1 MLGLPRFKL
10 KLPSRNWLI
19 FLTITGSF
27 TTALLYDRHQQ
38 KKAQQ
43 RWCKLVSPLA
53 QEQLPTNLMP
63 RRVTII
69 LAGPPGDSLRVAREH
84 FHEYIKPVLVAG
96 ALDWEVIEGRRE
108 GEVRAG
114 LAEKIRKLR
123 RRNGEVSAVESSGNI
138 EDELLEQARTN
149 GGIEDWDGVQGDL
162 VLGRHTWKEYIRGLH
177 EGWLGPIDPSAGNS
191 TENLTSTAVEFPDP
205 VTQAASSVANSP
217 PIDPTTSSPAIPPIT
232 DPSASSQDSTA
243 SAENTASLHS
253 SPEPSDPAPSPKKNP
268 SATPPYILPPDYATA
283 TISPSTPPLLT
294 PTLVLPLPHLLGF
307 LNTPTRVYRFLTRR
321 YLADET
327 GASVA
332 ALVLA
337 TKSRPYISTT
347 KLTSSENDTSS
358 PSSSNTNPEP
368 CLRWEQEDVL
378 RNEEAEWHKIAWA
391 DDKGA
396 ENEHPRD
403 RVWREDIII
412 DNRIGERMR
421 VFELDELERER
432 ALREEQEMA
441 ARKRDWLGEVK
452 AWFGIGRD
460 EGPKGWEMG
469 LVESTDD

>member
-1 MLGLPRFKL
+1 MLGLPRVKL

-53 QEQLPTNLMP
+53 QEPLPTNLMP
-63 RRVTII
+63 RRITII

-123 RRNGEVSAVESSGNI
+123 RRNGESSTLEPSGNN
-138 EDELLEQARTN
+138 EDELVEQVRVSS
-149 GGIEDWDGVQGDL
+149 GITDWDGVQGDL

-177 EGWLGPIDPSAGNS
+177 EGWLGPIDPSAENLAK
-191 TENLTSTAVEFPDP
+191 NLTSTAAEFPDP
-205 VTQAASSVANSP
+205 LTQATTLPANQL
-217 PIDPTTSSPAIPPIT
+217 PIDPST
-232 DPSASSQDSTA
+232 SSQDSTNMT
-243 SAENTASLHS
+243 EDTTSLHS
-253 SPEPSDPAPSPKKNP
+253 SPQPADPASSPKKNP
-268 SATPPYILPPDYATA
+268 SATPPYIFPPDYATA
-283 TISPSTPPLLT
+283 NLPPSTPSSLT

-307 LNTPTRVYRFLTRR
+307 LNTPTRLYRFLTRR
-321 YLADET
+321 HLADET
-327 GASVA
+327 GALVA

-337 TKSRPYISTT
+337 TQSRPYTSTT
-347 KLTSSENDTSS
+347 TPSSFEIDIAS
-358 PSSSNTNPEP
+358 PSSSSTNSEP
-368 CLRWEQEDVL
+368 RLRWEQEDVL
-378 RNEEAEWHKIAWA
+378 RNEEAEWHKVAWA
-391 DDKGA
+391 DDKDA
-396 ENEHPRD
+396 DKEPPRE
-403 RVWREDIII
+403 RVWREEMII
-412 DNRIGERMR
+412 DQRIGERMR
-421 VFELDELERER
+421 VFELDERERER
-432 ALREEQEMA
+432 ALREEQEAA
-441 ARKRDWLGEVK
+441 ARERGWMGDIKAWLGMQME
-452 AWFGIGRD
+452 

-469 LVESTDD
+469 LVGNPDD

>member
-1 MLGLPRFKL
+1 MLGLPRLKL

-53 QEQLPTNLMP
+53 QEPLPTNLMP
-63 RRVTII
+63 RRITII

-123 RRNGEVSAVESSGNI
+123 RHNGESSATEPSEDT
-138 EDELLEQARTN
+138 EDERMEQVRMTS
-149 GGIEDWDGVQGDL
+149 GIRDWDGVQGDL

-177 EGWLGPIDPSAGNS
+177 EGWLGPIDPSADNPNN
-191 TENLTSTAVEFPDP
+191 NLTSTIVEFSDP
-205 VTQAASSVANSP
+205 ATQGTSSPTNPP
-217 PIDPTTSSPAIPPIT
+217 PIDP
-232 DPSASSQDSTA
+232 SASPQESTTLSQDST
-243 SAENTASLHS
+243 LQDS
-253 SPEPSDPAPSPKKNP
+253 SSQPADPAPSPKKNP

-283 TISPSTPPLLT
+283 AIAPSTPQSLT

-307 LNTPTRVYRFLTRR
+307 LNTPTRMYRFLTRR
-321 YLADET
+321 HLADET

-337 TKSRPYISTT
+337 TQSRPYTSTT
-347 KLTSSENDTSS
+347 TAPSSEIDSASTSSG
-358 PSSSNTNPEP
+358 SSNSEP
-368 CLRWEQEDVL
+368 HLRWEQEDVL
-378 RNEEAEWHKIAWA
+378 RNEEAEWHKTAWA
-391 DDKGA
+391 DDKNADG
-396 ENEHPRD
+396 EPPRE
-403 RVWREDIII
+403 RVWRENMII
-412 DNRIGERMR
+412 DHRIGERMR
-421 VFELDELERER
+421 GFELDERERER
-432 ALREEQEMA
+432 ALKEEQEIA
-441 ARKRDWLGEVK
+441 ANKSDWLRNVK
-452 AWFGIGRD
+452 TWLGIQKD
-460 EGPKGWEMG
+460 DSPKGWEMG
-469 LVESTDD
+469 LVGSPDD

>member
-1 MLGLPRFKL
+1 
-10 KLPSRNWLI
+10 
-19 FLTITGSF
+19 
-27 TTALLYDRHQQ
+27 
-38 KKAQQ
+38 
-43 RWCKLVSPLA
+43 
-53 QEQLPTNLMP
+53 MP
-63 RRVTII
+63 RRITII

-123 RRNGEVSAVESSGNI
+123 RRNGETSAFESSGNS
-138 EDELLEQARTN
+138 EDELLEQARI
-149 GGIEDWDGVQGDL
+149 GSGIKDWDGVQGDL

-177 EGWLGPIDPSAGNS
+177 EGWLDPIDPSAGNPA
-191 TENLTSTAVEFPDP
+191 ENLTNAGVEFSDSI
-205 VTQAASSVANSP
+205 TQA
-217 PIDPTTSSPAIPPIT
+217 TSSPATPPPN
-232 DPSASSQDSTA
+232 DPSPSSQDSTT
-243 SAENTASLHS
+243 SAQNTTSPDS
-253 SPEPSDPAPSPKKNP
+253 STQLTDPGPSPKKTP

-283 TISPSTPPLLT
+283 IIPPSTPPSLT

-307 LNTPTRVYRFLTRR
+307 RNTPIRLYRFLTRR
-321 YLADET
+321 HLADAT

-337 TKSRPYISTT
+337 TQSRPYKTTTNPSSTET
-347 KLTSSENDTSS
+347 DISS
-358 PSSSNTNPEP
+358 PSSSNTIMPEP
-368 CLRWEQEDVL
+368 RLRWEQEDVL
-378 RNEEAEWHKIAWA
+378 RDEEAEWHKIAWT
-391 DDKGA
+391 DDKDEG
-396 ENEHPRD
+396 NEHPRD

-421 VFELDELERER
+421 VFELDDRERER

-441 ARKRDWLGEVK
+441 SRKRDWLGDVK
-452 AWFGIGRD
+452 AWLGIGRE

-469 LVESTDD
+469 LVESADD

>member
-1 MLGLPRFKL
+1 MLGLPRLKL

-27 TTALLYDRHQQ
+27 TTALLYDRRQQ

-53 QEQLPTNLMP
+53 QEPLPTNLMP
-63 RRVTII
+63 RRITII

-96 ALDWEVIEGRRE
+96 GLDWEVIEGRRE

-123 RRNGEVSAVESSGNI
+123 RDNGERSATEPSGNT
-138 EDELLEQARTN
+138 ENELMEQVRMG
-149 GGIEDWDGVQGDL
+149 GGIKDWDGVQGDL

-177 EGWLGPIDPSAGNS
+177 EGWLGPIDPSAENS
-191 TENLTSTAVEFPDP
+191 AKNLLSTVAEFPDP
-205 VTQAASSVANSP
+205 ATEGTSSPTNPP
-217 PIDPTTSSPAIPPIT
+217 PIDLSTIPQDSITSAQDTTSVDSP
-232 DPSASSQDSTA
+232 SQPA
-243 SAENTASLHS
+243 
-253 SPEPSDPAPSPKKNP
+253 DPAPSPKKNP

-283 TISPSTPPLLT
+283 TIPPSTPPSLT

-307 LNTPTRVYRFLTRR
+307 LNTPTRMYRFLTRR
-321 YLADET
+321 HLADET

-337 TKSRPYISTT
+337 TQSRPYSSTT
-347 KLTSSENDTSS
+347 TAPSSEIDIA
-358 PSSSNTNPEP
+358 SSSSGSNNTEP
-368 CLRWEQEDVL
+368 HLRWEQEDVL
-378 RNEEAEWHKIAWA
+378 HNEEAEWHKIAWA
-391 DDKGA
+391 DDKDA
-396 ENEHPRD
+396 DSEPPRE
-403 RVWREDIII
+403 RVWRENMSI
-412 DNRIGERMR
+412 DHRIGERMR
-421 VFELDELERER
+421 VFELDERERER

-441 ARKRDWLGEVK
+441 AKKSDWLGHVK
-452 AWFGIGRD
+452 TWLGIQKD
-460 EGPKGWEMG
+460 DGPKGWEMG
-469 LVESTDD
+469 LVGSPDD